1 MCRILAPPCTHVS
14 SQLIIIFP
22 FTSPFCTDL
31 SLYPPSAAPALSWT
45 ILLLKSPLP
54 EPEQQHCRETHAPRA
69 LPLLPRD
76 CYSTVMLRGVAQRSC
91 KGQELLGSNSDGTCS
106 LAILPWK
113 NSALYPNA
121 CRESE
126 QAVYPHLKPCN
137 PPFSFP
143 SLHRVATGHLA

>member
-1 MCRILAPPCTHVS
+1 MQDPGS
-14 SQLIIIFP
+14 
-22 FTSPFCTDL
+22 
-31 SLYPPSAAPALSWT
+31 SLYSCFQPAHHHFSLHFSILYRPFSVPSICSPCMSWT

-76 CYSTVMLRGVAQRSC
+76 CYSTVMLCGVAQRSC